1 MEGSRLKIISLFN
14 NKGGVGKTT
23 YLYHVAHILA
33 EKYKVLVVDCDSQCN
48 ISSYFLYDNEIE
60 KEWKER
66 GRSIYR
72 IVEDLVEQIGD
83 FKRREPLNLKENL
96 YLVPGD
102 IEFALFEDSL
112 ANTWITARGGQQ
124 AGLRLQSAIYR
135 YIKWLSEEKNHNFD
149 IVLLDLGPNLG
160 SLNRSLLMSSDYFI
174 VPVAP
179 DLFSIRGTENLGK
192 RISEWSQE
200 WEQTQQHINKISF
213 AIPKGKPQFLGYV
226 AQNHNSR
233 QNGNKEMTQ
242 GWNIFGS
249 KLEES
254 IFKNIV
260 EKLQPLNQVFE
271 KKDQYKISQTPNLN
285 SLIPYS
291 MNARKPIFNCGS
303 SDGLKGAHISDAKD
317 TKNHFIPILEY
328 IDLI

>member
-1 MEGSRLKIISLFN
+1 MKIISLFN

-23 YLYHVAHILA
+23 YLYHIAHLIS

-48 ISSYFLYDNEIE
+48 VSSYFLQDSQIE
-60 KEWKER
+60 KEWKDK

-72 IVEDLVEQIGD
+72 IVEEIIEQIGD
-83 FKRREPLNLKENL
+83 FRKREPLKINDKL

-112 ANTWITARGGQQ
+112 ANTWITARGGQG

-135 YIKWLSEEKNHNFD
+135 YIKWLDEEKEYKFD
-149 IVLLDLGPNLG
+149 IVLFDLGPNLG
-160 SLNRSLLMSSDYFI
+160 SLNRSLLISSDYFI

-192 RISEWSQE
+192 RISEWSNE
-200 WEQTQQHINKISF
+200 WQQTEQYKEKFDFPVPN
-213 AIPKGKPQFLGYV
+213 GKPKFLGYV
-226 AQNHNSR
+226 AQHHNSR
-233 QNGNKEMTQ
+233 QRGNEEMTK
-242 GWNIFGS
+242 GWGIFGT

-254 IFKNIV
+254 IIKNIV
-260 EKLQPLNQVFE
+260 EKLEPLNQVFNNN
-271 KKDQYKISQTPNLN
+271 KNYKIGQIPNLH

-291 MNARKPIFNCGS
+291 MNARKPIYQCDGS
-303 SDGLKGAHISDAKD
+303 NGLKGAHIAKA
-317 TKNHFIPILEY
+317 KESQVHFESILEY
-328 IDLI
+328 LDKI